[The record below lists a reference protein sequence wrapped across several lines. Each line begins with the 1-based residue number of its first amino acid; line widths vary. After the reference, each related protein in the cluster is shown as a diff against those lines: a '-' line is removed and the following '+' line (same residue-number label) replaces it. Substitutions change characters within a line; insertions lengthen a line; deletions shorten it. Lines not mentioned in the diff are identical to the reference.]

1 MITPRKSSD
10 RGHFDHGW
18 LNTYHSFSFGDYYN
32 PAQMGFRALRVINE
46 DRVAPGTGFGMHGH
60 RDMEIVTLVLS
71 GALAHKDNLGNGES
85 LRPGELQRMTA
96 GRGIRHSEFNPSDS
110 EPVHLYQIWLLPR
123 AAGLPPSY
131 EQKPFDP
138 NARAGRWQ
146 LVASPTGES
155 GSLTIQ
161 QDARI
166 LLANLAEGQTLD
178 YQIPSGRHA
187 WLQVLRGSLAANESA
202 TLSAGDAVAA
212 SEEPQLTLRA
222 TASTEVM
229 LFDLA

>member
-1 MITPRKSSD
+1 MITIRKSTD

-18 LNTYHSFSFGDYYN
+18 LNTYHTFSFSDYYD

-46 DRVAPGTGFGMHGH
+46 DRVAPGGGFGMHGH

-71 GALAHKDNLGNGES
+71 GALAHKDSLGHGET
-85 LRPGELQRMTA
+85 LRPGELQRMSA
-96 GRGIRHSEFNPSDS
+96 GRGIRHSEFNASQT

-123 AAGLPPSY
+123 ASGLEPSY
-131 EQKPFDP
+131 EQKAFDP
-138 NARAGRWQ
+138 ADRNGRWQ
-146 LVASPTGES
+146 LAASPNGEN

-166 LLANLAEGQTLD
+166 LLANLAAGESLAYD
-178 YQIPSGRHA
+178 VAAGRHA
-187 WLQVLRGSLAANESA
+187 WLQVLRGSIELNGQPLDTSDAGAVSNESRLEIAA
-202 TLSAGDAVAA
+202 TVPAEL
-212 SEEPQLTLRA
+212 
-222 TASTEVM
+222 M